1 MSRAKSPP
9 VPARPFSRL
18 HEICGG
24 LMEACWLAAVV
35 LVPLAYNPHGI
46 AAFQPFKMACFRLL
60 AAVLAAAW
68 VVRRIEAGPSAKR
81 PPATPLV
88 VVLGVAIG
96 LLALAH

>member
-1 MSRAKSPP
+1 MSAGRAALPMSRAKSPP

-60 AAVLAAAW
+60 AAIIHGQTFQLMFK
-68 VVRRIEAGPSAKR
+68 GDG
-81 PPATPLV
+81 TDLV
-88 VVLGVAIG
+88 KAFGKD
-96 LLALAH
+96 H